1 MNSDKAREWLQTVGV
16 GLFIPAAVA
25 WLAYSSATREVNAKM
40 IEVAAQVLTGP
51 VNDSMRPVR
60 QWASKMLQHYSPV
73 PFTDTAAATLAR
85 YPLVLGPLP
94 GLTPIPLTEGPTQL
108 FISPKSVTLRQSDWQ
123 DFVAIALTAAGD
135 TALISDLTWIASG
148 GSIAETTTSRRRHY
162 ARFTAGAATGDFVVV
177 ARSKSWRL
185 ADSAFVHIQTR

>member
-135 TALISDLTWIASG
+135 TDTAGCRPCQTNEHRLQVTDPVLALCRSPLGVAQHGRRLPRLPLLAD
-148 GSIAETTTSRRRHY
+148 RRR
-162 ARFTAGAATGDFVVV
+162 
-177 ARSKSWRL
+177 S
-185 ADSAFVHIQTR
+185 